1 MKFWYQETNQEVAE
15 RLGTSLEKGLPV
27 ARIEELQAKYG
38 LNELQ
43 AAPPRSIW
51 NMLWEQLTDY
61 LIIILLGAA
70 LVSALLGEGQDS
82 LVILIIVIMNAVLSV
97 VQERRAEDA
106 LAALK
111 ALSDPKAVVVR
122 DGFVLEIPSN
132 QLVPGDLILLEAG
145 QFIPADARIIES
157 ANLRVEEAALTGES
171 LPVEKTVAALS
182 GEQSVGDRTN
192 MAYMGTIVV
201 HGHGKALVTG
211 TGMTTEIGKIAG
223 MLQAAEDQGTPLQRK
238 LDVFGK
244 KLGRAIL
251 VIVAFIFVV
260 GVLRGFPPLDMFMTA
275 VSLAVAAIPEGLPA
289 IVTIVLAL
297 GVQKMSKRNAIIR
310 RLPAVETLGAATVIC
325 SDKTGTLTMNDMT
338 VRRLVAGLTEYDVD
352 KLDLS
357 YPGQKMLIE
366 GAALCND
373 TQGQK
378 NGDLLGDPTET
389 ALVALAIKAGVN
401 YQELKAKYPRIDE
414 ISFDSE
420 RKQMTTVHRWPSA
433 QQETAVVKG
442 AADIILPQCS
452 RIFIDGEVREIT
464 SADRQMIE
472 RYNEEMADEALRV
485 LAVAYRPDVDG
496 ANHAELETDLVFLGL
511 QGMIDPPRPEAFEA
525 IRVAQNAGI
534 RIIMITGDHKRTA
547 TAIAKELGVLGTGEV
562 VTGAEL
568 DRLSDDAL
576 IERIN
581 HINVFARVS
590 PEHKVRIVKALKA
603 QGHIVAMTGDGV
615 NDAPALK
622 YADIGAAMGRVGTDV
637 AKDAAD
643 MVLADD
649 NFATIV
655 TAVREG
661 RVIFENIRKA
671 IYFLLS
677 CNAGEVLAIFSAI
690 MLGWK
695 AVPLLPIQI
704 LWINLVTD
712 SFPALALGVE
722 PAEPGIMDRPPRP
735 TTEGL
740 FQKKTG
746 LLIILAGLFI
756 GGITLIAFRLG
767 LKDDLIAARS
777 MAFATLSLSQLFFVF
792 NFRSLDKPLT
802 TLNPLGNLRLIQAVS
817 LSIFLQVI
825 VFLVPFLRQV
835 FQLAILTF
843 GEVLIVLGLSLA
855 TLFFGELAK
864 RLLVVKTS

>member
-722 PAEPGIMDRPPRP
+722 PAEPGLMDRPPRP

-740 FQKKTG
+740 FQKRTG
-746 LLIILAGLFI
+746 LLILLAGIFI

-802 TLNPLGNLRLIQAVS
+802 ALNPLGNPRLIQAVS
-817 LSIFLQVI
+817 LSIFLQLI
-825 VFLVPFLRQV
+825 VFLVPFLRRV
-835 FQLAILTF
+835 FQLALLTF

-855 TLFFGELAK
+855 TLIFGELAK
-864 RLLVVKTS
+864 RLLVVKPS